1 MRRVLITGG
10 AGFIGS
16 HLCRRFLDD
25 GAEVLCMDNLLTGR
39 LENVEG
45 LFGHPSF
52 TFMHH
57 DVTNFIHVPGALDA
71 VLHFASPASPSD
83 FERLPIQILKVGAL
97 GTHKALG
104 LAREKGARFLLAST
118 SECYGDPEV
127 NPQPETYWGH
137 VNPIGIRGVYDEAK
151 RFAEAMTMAY
161 RRYHGVETRIVRI
174 FNTYGPHMRI
184 DDGRMIPSFFTQAL
198 RGVDLTVFGDG
209 LQTRSINHISDL
221 VEGVQ
226 RLLHSSYDQ
235 PVNIGNPHEMT
246 VLEVARLVIE
256 LAGSRSRIVHRP
268 LPPDDPKVRR
278 PDITVARR
286 ELGWEPRVEPVDGL
300 RRTLAYFEKELERQP
315 RSGAPARREGA

>member
-1 MRRVLITGG
+1 MPRVLITGG

-25 GAEVLCMDNLLTGR
+25 GAEVICMDSLLTGR
-39 LENVEG
+39 LENVEE
-45 LFGHPSF
+45 LFGREPF

-57 DVTNFIHVPGALDA
+57 DVTNFIHVPGPLDA
-71 VLHFASPASPSD
+71 VLHFASPASPAD

-184 DDGRMIPSFFTQAL
+184 DDGRMIPTFLTQAL
-198 RGVDLTVFGDG
+198 RGEDLTVFGDG
-209 LQTRSINHISDL
+209 GQTRSINYISDL
-221 VEGVQ
+221 VEGIV
-226 RLLHSSYDQ
+226 RLLNSGYDQ

-246 VLEVARLVIE
+246 VLEVAARILE
-256 LAGSRSRIVHRP
+256 LTRSPSRIVHRP

-278 PDITVARR
+278 PDIAVARR
-286 ELGWEPRVEPVDGL
+286 ELGWEPRVDPTDGL
-300 RRTLAYFEKELERQP
+300 RKTLAYFEKELERL
-315 RSGAPARREGA
+315 RTR